1 LCLWPVQYL
10 EWLCLALLSLTVEV
24 LSPSLSQAGLH
35 VASNS
40 KASSI
45 RLQRSPRSRDS
56 SATRPHG
63 STSPAR
69 SSRTLESSIVVV
81 ASLQAAQALI
91 APYHLLC
98 MSGSGGG
105 LYQSR
110 RLLFHLASPHLP
122 ISQIV
127 QLGVVIIKGDSAGLL
142 LCCWCCLRLCC
153 CLLSEV
159 VTRHVCWRLKIAPP
173 PCAQR
178 PHRCCCFSWWCEP
191 VSQGA

>member
-1 LCLWPVQYL
+1 VS
-10 EWLCLALLSLTVEV
+10 LACPMPRMALFGSLKSYRR
-24 LSPSLSQAGLH
+24 SPFAFSRQAGLH

-40 KASSI
+40 KASSV
-45 RLQRSPRSRDS
+45 RLQQRLRSRDS

-63 STSPAR
+63 STSHAR
-69 SSRTLESSIVVV
+69 WSRTLESSIVVV

-91 APYHLLC
+91 APYPLLC
-98 MSGSGGG
+98 MSGTGGG

-110 RLLFHLASPHLP
+110 RLLFHLASPRLP

-127 QLGVVIIKGDSAGLL
+127 QLGVVIIKADSAGLL
-142 LCCWCCLRLCC
+142 LCCWYCLRLCC
-153 CLLSEV
+153 CLPEV
-159 VTRHVCWRLKIAPP
+159 VTRHVCWRSKIAPP